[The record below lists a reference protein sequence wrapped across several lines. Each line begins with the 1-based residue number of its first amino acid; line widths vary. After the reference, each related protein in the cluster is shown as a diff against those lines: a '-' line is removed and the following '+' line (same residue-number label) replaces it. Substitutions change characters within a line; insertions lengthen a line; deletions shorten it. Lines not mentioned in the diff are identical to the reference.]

1 METQPLPITDPQ
13 PGQVVSGCVAGYCHG
28 PHGENC
34 LVVASAGV
42 HRAYR
47 VDPVVRL
54 NPGTTVELRTVL
66 LEKQNAP
73 AWEVFARQGLAGLQS
88 VPGQHRLP
96 RTLLAEEWLKEIQT
110 QILPD
115 LVSQAERLRTDRS
128 AQLAARHAIN
138 PTDHPELPYV
148 TALASARKELLGRE
162 YVQVCRVAQ
171 AAAHRSAKAA
181 AALRR
186 HHLLRESAKASG
198 PAPWGWIMRW
208 RKSRRLRQHLK
219 RAQALRQ
226 RTEAQRRR
234 LERAADTPDTIER
247 IERRA
252 HELLKTD
259 RSYRQQLAVLERQEQ
274 RASMMLTEA
283 QRLVQYLQQRLGSSV
298 TLQETTVKGRAHS
311 VPTIPT
317 EVKLP
322 PNAPTEKA
330 GVVPSLTEAAHSA
343 NNSPSPDHAPT
354 RAAQAIAAQPTRP
367 VPSVSNS
374 QSKSNGI
381 RMKL

>member
-1 METQPLPITDPQ
+1 METKPLPITDPQ
-13 PGQVVSGCVAGYCHG
+13 PGQVVSGCVASHCDG
-28 PHGENC
+28 PRGENC
-34 LVVASAGV
+34 LVVASGGV

-66 LEKQNAP
+66 LDKQNAP

-88 VPGQHRLP
+88 VPGQHCLP

-115 LVSQAERLRTDRS
+115 LVFQAERLRTDRS

-148 TALASARKELLGRE
+148 TALASARKELLGHE

-186 HHLLRESAKASG
+186 HHLLHESTRASG
-198 PAPWGWIMRW
+198 PAPWGWVMRW

-226 RTEAQRRR
+226 RTEAQRSR
-234 LERAADTPDTIER
+234 LERAADTPDTIAR

-259 RSYRQQLAVLERQEQ
+259 RSYRQQLAVLEREEQ
-274 RASMMLTEA
+274 RASMMLAEA
-283 QRLVQYLQQRLGSSV
+283 QRLVHYLQDRLGSSV
-298 TLQETTVKGRAHS
+298 TLQQTTVKGRAHS

-317 EVKLP
+317 AARLP
-322 PNAPTEKA
+322 PNAATEKA
-330 GVVPSLTEAAHSA
+330 GVAPSLTGNAHSA
-343 NNSPSPDHAPT
+343 DNSSSPDHAPT
-354 RAAQAIAAQPTRP
+354 TPGQALAAQPTRP